1 MMFSATTVLLVSA
14 IFLLFFTESG
24 WLRIIC
30 GLYIGIFF
38 VVSVI
43 AAFQSTEPLQQL
55 VFPGL
60 FALLMYFAYSIRS
73 KWKNWP

>member
-1 MMFSATTVLLVSA
+1 MSLYGPSVLLALA
-14 IFLLFFTESG
+14 IFFLFFTESG

-43 AAFQSTEPLQQL
+43 AAFQSTEPLQHL